1 MGETQMTEHL
11 AEDVEKLRRRLAAE
25 IHEHWKVFLVQGI
38 VMMALGVL
46 AIALPEISTIAIEII
61 IGWLLFIGG
70 IFRAVMLLR
79 AKRIPGFGWSLAT
92 AIVAVVLGAVLVFRP
107 LEGVLTL
114 TMVLAVFFVVEGIAA
129 IILSVEFRR
138 RLHNWGWILLDGL
151 VSLVLAFLIVW
162 GWPGTAA
169 WAIGL
174 LVGINML
181 FFGLSLLMT
190 ALAARLMTPD

>member
-1 MGETQMTEHL
+1 MTEHL
-11 AEDVEKLRRRLAAE
+11 AENVEELRRRLAAE
-25 IHEHWKVFLVQGI
+25 IHAHWKVFLVQGI

-138 RLHNWGWILLDGL
+138 RLHNWGWILLDGV

>member
-1 MGETQMTEHL
+1 MTEHL
-11 AEDVEKLRRRLAAE
+11 VEDVEKLRRRLAAE

-38 VMMALGVL
+38 VMMGLGVL
-46 AIALPEISTIAIEII
+46 AIALPEISTLAIEII

-70 IFRAVMLLR
+70 IFRTVMLLR
-79 AKRIPGFGWSLAT
+79 AKRIPGFGWSLA
-92 AIVAVVLGAVLVFRP
+92 AALAAVALGVVLVIRP

-129 IILSVEFRR
+129 ILLAVEFRR
-138 RLHNWGWILLDGL
+138 RLHNWGWILLNGL
-151 VSLVLAFLIVW
+151 VSLLLAFLIVW
-162 GWPGTAA
+162 GWPSTAA

-181 FFGLSLLMT
+181 FFGLSLTMT
-190 ALAARLMTPD
+190 ALAARLMTPG

>member
-1 MGETQMTEHL
+1 MTERA
-11 AEDVEKLRRRLAAE
+11 AEDLEKLRRRLAAE
-25 IHEHWKVFLVQGI
+25 VHAHWKVFLLQGI

-46 AIALPEISTIAIEII
+46 AIALPEISTLAIEII
-61 IGWLLFIGG
+61 IGWLLFVGG

-92 AIVAVVLGAVLVFRP
+92 ALVAVALGAVLVLRP

-114 TMVLAVFFVVEGIAA
+114 TMVLAVFFAIEGIAA
-129 IILSVEFRR
+129 IILTVEFRR
-138 RLHNWGWILLDGL
+138 RLHNWGWILLDGA

-162 GWPGTAA
+162 GWPSTAA

-190 ALAARLMTPD
+190 AIAARVMTPE

>member
-1 MGETQMTEHL
+1 MTEHL
-11 AEDVEKLRRRLAAE
+11 VEDVEKLRRRPAAE

-61 IGWLLFIGG
+61 IGWLLFVGG

-92 AIVAVVLGAVLVFRP
+92 AIVAVVLGAVLVLRP